1 MSSGRAH
8 PGPAAAMSF
17 GRLRV
22 ADWVAFLAA
31 LVLLLVTAADWY
43 STEGGRQA
51 REFEQGAPA
60 QGEGAELADDAAAAA
75 EGEERNAWQTDGV
88 IDRVILVALLGTA
101 ALTILATVARGGRER
116 AAGSDRAARRRSEEG
131 IGPTAWAGIAAA
143 VTALLVLYRVIQEP
157 GFDEVNTVQYGAP
170 LAMGVLGVIAFAC
183 AKSVRAEEEEQATE
197 VREVNPAT

>member
-1 MSSGRAH
+1 
-8 PGPAAAMSF
+8 MSF
-17 GRLRV
+17 GRLRA

-31 LVLLLVTAADWY
+31 LALLLVTAADWY

-60 QGEGAELADDAAAAA
+60 RGEGAELADDAAAAA
-75 EGEERNAWQTDGV
+75 EGEERNAWQADGV

-101 ALTILATVARGGRER
+101 ALTILATVANAGRER
-116 AAGSDRAARRRSEEG
+116 VAGPGRAAGRAPGDG
-131 IGPTAWAGIAAA
+131 IGLTAWAGIAAA

-170 LAMGVLGVIAFAC
+170 LALGVLGVIAFAC
-183 AKSVRAEEEEQATE
+183 AMSVRAEEEEQATE